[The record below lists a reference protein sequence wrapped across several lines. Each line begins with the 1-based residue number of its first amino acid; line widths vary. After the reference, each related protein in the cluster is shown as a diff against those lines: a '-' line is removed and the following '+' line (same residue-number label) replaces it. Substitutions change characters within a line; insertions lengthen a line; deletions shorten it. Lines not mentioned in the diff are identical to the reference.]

1 MSRIFHCPYLNTTVE
16 LTDERE
22 QHITTAHPGTLPDY
36 LMQLEQTL
44 SDPEMVRCSDRDPNA
59 IMFSRWFETIR
70 TGRYLVIVVVYQA
83 AIHRH
88 WIITTYTARK
98 ITGGT
103 ILWQKT

>member
-1 MSRIFHCPYLNTTVE
+1 MSRRFHCPYLNTTIE

-22 QHITTAHPGTLPDY
+22 QHITVFHPGTLPDY
-36 LMQLEQTL
+36 LAQLEQTRL
-44 SDPEMVRCSDRDPNA
+44 DSELVRCRDRDPNA
-59 IMFSRWFETIR
+59 IIFSKWFETIR
-70 TGRYLVIVVVYQA
+70 TGRYLIVVVVDQA
-83 AIHRH
+83 AIDRH